1 MLAAPKDKHELQ
13 SLLGTV
19 NFMSAFIPN
28 LTKKTHLMRSLLKRD
43 VHFLWTSDMQKE
55 LDTIKNEIVNTVQL
69 THYEPNKSVVIET
82 DASLKGLGAVLI
94 QDGKPVR
101 FISKALT
108 PAEANYS
115 NIERELL
122 AVLFACQKLHTY
134 IFGGTTTVHTDHKPL
149 QNILLKPISLAPARL
164 QRMLLHLSK
173 YDIQVVYVGFKSVL
187 LADTLSR
194 LVEQGSA
201 REIPGLDIIIA
212 QVLKVE
218 PTRLESLQE
227 DTKAGP
233 TLAELTDL
241 ILTGWPN
248 SMQDIPEHLHPYWY
262 FRDELTILDG
272 LIMKGNRVVIP
283 TSMRPATLSRLHD
296 AHQGLTS
303 MLQCA
308 RRTVYWPKLQ
318 DDITDMVQKGDECQ
332 RHGNKKPRPPEKQIS
347 ATRPME
353 ILGMDMVDFRGKHA
367 LVTVDYFS
375 GFLTYDALE
384 SETTETV
391 TKVLNNIFR
400 KFGLPEKI
408 ISDNGPCFR
417 SDNFGRFCDLL
428 DIGHVTSSPYYHQ
441 SNGRAER
448 AVATI
453 EQILKKS
460 ASDIDITKALT
471 SYLDTSVS
479 DTLPSPAE
487 LFHNRRINTRLSM
500 AMTPAPVTDQQKT
513 HLSDKRSAHLKPS
526 KQDNNI
532 YLPSQP
538 IWFTDD
544 SSDEWKP
551 GYIESKD
558 ITPDSYWITNDKNSR
573 RLRRNKHDIKPR
585 YITITRQRPKP
596 QVPVRYPA
604 HLSDD
609 DAASAIPEA
618 LEPVSPSADTPATLA
633 KSPPASNNQ
642 NAAMPKNNSDVGKVR
657 TPADLTPMLTLRF

>member
-1 MLAAPKDKHELQ
+1 M
-13 SLLGTV
+13 
-19 NFMSAFIPN
+19 
-28 LTKKTHLMRSLLKRD
+28 
-43 VHFLWTSDMQKE
+43 
-55 LDTIKNEIVNTVQL
+55 
-69 THYEPNKSVVIET
+69 
-82 DASLKGLGAVLI
+82 
-94 QDGKPVR
+94 
-101 FISKALT
+101 
-108 PAEANYS
+108 
-115 NIERELL
+115 
-122 AVLFACQKLHTY
+122 AVLFACEKLHTY
-134 IFGGTTTVHTDHKPL
+134 TFGRKTTVHTDHKPL

-164 QRMLLHLSK
+164 QRMLLRLSK
-173 YDIQVVYVGFKSVL
+173 YDIQVVYVGSKSVL

-201 REIPGLDIIIA
+201 REIPGLDVSIG
-212 QVLKVE
+212 QVLKME

-227 DTKAGP
+227 DTKADP
-233 TLAELTDL
+233 TLTELTDL

-248 SMQDIPEHLHPYWY
+248 SMQDIPEHLHPYWC

-283 TSMRPATLSRLHD
+283 TSMRSATLNRLHD

-303 MLQCA
+303 MLRRA

-318 DDITDMVQKGDECQ
+318 DDITDMVHKCDEEEAQ
-332 RHGNKKPRPPEKQIS
+332 TSRRQIS

-353 ILGMDMVDFRGKHA
+353 ILVMDLVDFRGKHA

-375 GFLTYDALE
+375 GFLTYDTLE

-417 SDNFGRFCDLL
+417 SNNFRRFCDQL
-428 DIGHVTSSPYYHQ
+428 DTRHVTYSPYYHQ

-460 ASDIDITKALT
+460 ASDMDITKALT
-471 SYLDTSVS
+471 SYLDTPVS

-487 LFHNRRINTRLSM
+487 LFHNRRINPRLSM
-500 AMTPAPVTDQQKT
+500 AMTPAPLTDQQKT
-513 HLSDKRSAHLKPS
+513 HLSDKRSAHLKSS

-532 YLPSQP
+532 YLPSQA

-551 GYIESKD
+551 GYTEAKD
-558 ITPDSYWITNDKNSR
+558 ITPDSYWITSGKNSR
-573 RLRRNKHDIKPR
+573 RFRRNKHDIKPR
-585 YITITRQRPKP
+585 YITITQQRPMPK
-596 QVPVRYPA
+596 VPVRYPA

-609 DAASAIPEA
+609 DAASAIPEVQ
-618 LEPVSPSADTPATLA
+618 EPVSPSADTPTTFG

-642 NAAMPKNNSDVGKVR
+642 NTATPTNNPDVGKIR
-657 TPADLTPMLTLRF
+657 TPADLTPMLTRSPSGRLIKPTRNPDFVYNPV

>member
-1 MLAAPKDKHELQ
+1 
-13 SLLGTV
+13 
-19 NFMSAFIPN
+19 
-28 LTKKTHLMRSLLKRD
+28 
-43 VHFLWTSDMQKE
+43 
-55 LDTIKNEIVNTVQL
+55 
-69 THYEPNKSVVIET
+69 
-82 DASLKGLGAVLI
+82 
-94 QDGKPVR
+94 
-101 FISKALT
+101 
-108 PAEANYS
+108 
-115 NIERELL
+115 
-122 AVLFACQKLHTY
+122 
-134 IFGGTTTVHTDHKPL
+134 
-149 QNILLKPISLAPARL
+149 
-164 QRMLLHLSK
+164 MLLRLSK
-173 YDIQVVYVGFKSVL
+173 YDIQVVYVGSKSVL

-201 REIPGLDIIIA
+201 REIPGLDVSIA

-227 DTKAGP
+227 DTKADP

-241 ILTGWPN
+241 ILTGWPS
-248 SMQDIPEHLHPYWY
+248 SMQDIPEHLHPYWC
-262 FRDELTILDG
+262 FCDELTILDG
-272 LIMKGNRVVIP
+272 LIMKGNRVVIA
-283 TSMRPATLSRLHD
+283 TSMRPATFNRLHD

-303 MLQCA
+303 MLQRA
-308 RRTVYWPKLQ
+308 RRTVYWPKPQ
-318 DDITDMVQKGDECQ
+318 DDITDMVHKSDECQ
-332 RHGNKKPRPPEKQIS
+332 RHGNKKPRPPERQIS

-353 ILGMDMVDFRGKHA
+353 ILGMDLVDFRGKHA

-375 GFLTYDALE
+375 GFLTYDTLE

-417 SDNFGRFCDLL
+417 SNNFRRFCDQL
-428 DIGHVTSSPYYHQ
+428 DSRHVSSSPYYHQ

-471 SYLDTSVS
+471 TYL
-479 DTLPSPAE
+479 DTLPSRAE

-500 AMTPAPVTDQQKT
+500 AMTPAPLTDQQKT
-513 HLSDKRSAHLKPS
+513 HLSDKRSAHLKSS

-532 YLPSQP
+532 YLPSQA
-538 IWFTDD
+538 IWFVDE

-551 GYIESKD
+551 GYTEAKD
-558 ITPDSYWITNDKNSR
+558 ITPDSYWITSGKNSR
-573 RLRRNKHDIKPR
+573 RFRRNKHDIKPR
-585 YITITRQRPKP
+585 YITITQQGPKP

-609 DAASAIPEA
+609 DAASAIPEVQ
-618 LEPVSPSADTPATLA
+618 EPVSPSAETPTT

-642 NAAMPKNNSDVGKVR
+642 NAATPKNNPNVGKIR
-657 TPADLTPMLTLRF
+657 TPADLTPMLTRSRSGRLIKRTRNTTLYIILFNFTRHLWTV